1 MLLLSALM
9 LLTLNSY
16 SQKSIYSPY
25 TRYGIGELIDQNL
38 GNTMGFGSI
47 AAGIRMNDV
56 INYANPASYSAQD
69 TNTFIFDL
77 GINGRSTIQRSDNNQ
92 IKRKALGFNHLAI
105 GFPVFRWWKSSIG
118 LVPLSQVGYHIKK
131 TSPATDIEKAVNTF
145 EGEGGIRQFYIGN
158 AFNLTNN
165 LYAGINYYYVF
176 GNNTYQ
182 SIGSLPEDPYSGLF
196 QKNTEYHI
204 NGSRIQLGVQY
215 KWNLSDN
222 RNFNFGLSYDLK
234 SDLNMQQD
242 NEFFS
247 YYQFTD
253 SQGRERKDTLDLIK
267 DPQNSNLRY
276 PQGLN
281 MGFAYYTPKLIVG
294 GDFKYQQWS
303 TLKEFDIADSYKVM
317 GGMQY
322 TPDRE
327 ALRSYLKRVHYRAG
341 AYYEKSY
348 IQINNQQLKNYG
360 ITFGL
365 GLPLQYNRTKFNIA
379 LKLGRRGTTGH
390 DLIEENYALIHFNI
404 TFYDFWFIK
413 QKYR

>member
-1 MLLLSALM
+1 MLILSTLM
-9 LLTLNSY
+9 LFTLNSY

-25 TRYGIGELIDQNL
+25 TRYGIGELVDQNL

-47 AAGIRMNDV
+47 SAGIRMNDV
-56 INYANPASYSAQD
+56 INYGNPASYSAQD
-69 TNTFIFDL
+69 TNTFIFDV
-77 GINGRSTIQRSDNNQ
+77 GINGRSAIQRSSNDQ
-92 IKRKALGFNHLAI
+92 VRRKALGFDHLAM

-118 LVPLSQVGYHIKK
+118 LVPLSQVGYHIKN
-131 TSPATDIEKAVNTF
+131 TSPEANIEKTVNTF

-165 LYAGINYYYVF
+165 LYAGINYFYVF
-176 GNNTYQ
+176 GTNTYQ

-196 QKNTEYHI
+196 QKNTQYHI

-215 KWNLSDN
+215 KYNFSNNRYLNL
-222 RNFNFGLSYDLK
+222 GLSYDLRAN
-234 SDLNMQQD
+234 LNMQHD
-242 NEFFS
+242 DEFFS

-253 SQGRERKDTLDLIK
+253 SRGRERKDTLDLIE
-267 DPQNSNLRY
+267 DTQHSNLQY

-281 MGFAYYTPKLIVG
+281 MGFAYYSPKLIVG

-303 TLKEFDIADSYKVM
+303 TLKEFDVSDSYKVM
-317 GGMQY
+317 GGIQY

-341 AYYEKSY
+341 AFYEKSY
-348 IQINNQQLKNYG
+348 IQINNQQLNDYG

-379 LKLGRRGTTGH
+379 LKLGRRGTTDY